1 MRRVQKTE
9 DVVAVVERII
19 VGKIHSKSEGKDF
32 TFPYDLRARR
42 RAETD
47 GQKETHLLSREN
59 THILLSLCR
68 RLRFARRVIL
78 RTTNLMGKH
87 GISLRKLG
95 RDSAHRWAML
105 RTMADQLIQHERI
118 ETTVPKAKELRRV
131 ADKMITL
138 GKEGTLSARRRA
150 KAILRTDA
158 SLIKLF
164 GPLAERYEGRSG
176 GYTRVTQTRIRVGDA
191 AKMAYIEY
199 IDRVGELRPT
209 RSSGKRNSG
218 DDDDTNGKVASSLSA
233 TEEEEED
240 DAGEESEKKKE

>member
-1 MRRVQKTE
+1 M
-9 DVVAVVERII
+9 
-19 VGKIHSKSEGKDF
+19 
-32 TFPYDLRARR
+32 
-42 RAETD
+42 
-47 GQKETHLLSREN
+47 
-59 THILLSLCR
+59 
-68 RLRFARRVIL
+68 
-78 RTTNLMGKH
+78 
-87 GISLRKLG
+87 
-95 RDSAHRWAML
+95 
-105 RTMADQLIQHERI
+105 
-118 ETTVPKAKELRRV
+118 
-131 ADKMITL
+131 
-138 GKEGTLSARRRA
+138 
-150 KAILRTDA
+150 RTDA

>member
-1 MRRVQKTE
+1 
-9 DVVAVVERII
+9 
-19 VGKIHSKSEGKDF
+19 
-32 TFPYDLRARR
+32 
-42 RAETD
+42 
-47 GQKETHLLSREN
+47 
-59 THILLSLCR
+59 
-68 RLRFARRVIL
+68 
-78 RTTNLMGKH
+78 MGKH

-138 GKEGTLSARRRA
+138 GKEGTLSARRRAA

-209 RSSGKRNSG
+209 RSSGKRNS
-218 DDDDTNGKVASSLSA
+218 DDDDDNNGKVASSLSA
-233 TEEEEED
+233 TEEEEEE

>member
-1 MRRVQKTE
+1 MRRVQKTD

-19 VGKIHSKSEGKDF
+19 VGKVHSKSEGKDF

>member
-1 MRRVQKTE
+1 MTSLF
-9 DVVAVVERII
+9 
-19 VGKIHSKSEGKDF
+19 IH
-32 TFPYDLRARR
+32 DLRVIIHTYRQTKRDTR
-42 RAETD
+42 RA
-47 GQKETHLLSREN
+47 R
-59 THILLSLCR
+59 ILT
-68 RLRFARRVIL
+68 F
-78 RTTNLMGKH
+78 NNNNKMGKH

-209 RSSGKRNSG
+209 RSSGKRNS
-218 DDDDTNGKVASSLSA
+218 DDDDDNNDKVASSLSA
-233 TEEEEED
+233 TEEEEEE

>member
-9 DVVAVVERII
+9 DAVVAVVERII
-19 VGKIHSKSEGKDF
+19 VGKVHSKSEGKDF
-32 TFPYDLRARR
+32 TFPYDLRAIIHTNRLTKR
-42 RAETD
+42 DT
-47 GQKETHLLSREN
+47 LSREN
-59 THILLSLCR
+59 THILLSFCR

-78 RTTNLMGKH
+78 RTPNLMGKH

-209 RSSGKRNSG
+209 RSIGKRNSG

>member
-1 MRRVQKTE
+1 MQKTD
-9 DVVAVVERII
+9 DVVTVVERII
-19 VGKIHSKSEGKDF
+19 ISKVQSKSEGNDF
-32 TFPYDLRARR
+32 TFPYDLRAIIHTNRR
-42 RAETD
+42 TKRD
-47 GQKETHLLSREN
+47 THDAREYSFFSLSVVVCF
-59 THILLSLCR
+59 S
-68 RLRFARRVIL
+68 RRVIL
-78 RTTNLMGKH
+78 RTPNLMGKH

-138 GKEGTLSARRRA
+138 GKEGPLSARRRA

-209 RSSGKRNSG
+209 RSIGKRNSG

>member
-1 MRRVQKTE
+1 MRRVQKTD

-19 VGKIHSKSEGKDF
+19 GKVQSKSEGNDF
-32 TFPYDLRARR
+32 TFPYDLRAIIHTNRR
-42 RAETD
+42 TKRD
-47 GQKETHLLSREN
+47 THDAREYSFFSLSVVVCF
-59 THILLSLCR
+59 S
-68 RLRFARRVIL
+68 RRVIL
-78 RTTNLMGKH
+78 RTPNLMGKH

-218 DDDDTNGKVASSLSA
+218 GDDDTNGKVASSLSA
-233 TEEEEED
+233 TEEEED

>member
-19 VGKIHSKSEGKDF
+19 VGKVHSKSEGKDF
-32 TFPYDLRARR
+32 TFPYDLRARL

-47 GQKETHLLSREN
+47 GQKETHFRARIRTFFSL
-59 THILLSLCR
+59 LCR

>member
-1 MRRVQKTE
+1 
-9 DVVAVVERII
+9 
-19 VGKIHSKSEGKDF
+19 
-32 TFPYDLRARR
+32 
-42 RAETD
+42 
-47 GQKETHLLSREN
+47 
-59 THILLSLCR
+59 
-68 RLRFARRVIL
+68 
-78 RTTNLMGKH
+78 MGKH

-233 TEEEEED
+233 TEEEEEEED

>member
-19 VGKIHSKSEGKDF
+19 VGKVHSKSEGKDF

>member
-1 MRRVQKTE
+1 MRRVQKTD

-19 VGKIHSKSEGKDF
+19 VGKVHSKSEGNDF
-32 TFPYDLRARR
+32 TFPYDLRAIIHTNRR
-42 RAETD
+42 TKRD
-47 GQKETHLLSREN
+47 THDAREYSFFSLSVVVCF
-59 THILLSLCR
+59 S
-68 RLRFARRVIL
+68 RRVIL
-78 RTTNLMGKH
+78 RTPNLMGKH

-209 RSSGKRNSG
+209 RSSGKRNSD

>member
-1 MRRVQKTE
+1 MRRVQKTD

-19 VGKIHSKSEGKDF
+19 VGKVHSKSEGKDF

-47 GQKETHLLSREN
+47 GQKETHFCARIR
-59 THILLSLCR
+59 ILLSFCR
-68 RLRFARRVIL
+68 RLCFATFNT
-78 RTTNLMGKH
+78 TTNLMGKH

>member
-1 MRRVQKTE
+1 MRRVQKTD

-19 VGKIHSKSEGKDF
+19 VGKVHSKSEGKDF

-59 THILLSLCR
+59 THILLSFCR
-68 RLRFARRVIL
+68 CLRFARRVIL
-78 RTTNLMGKH
+78 RTPNLMGKH